1 MSHHW
6 SFKDDKRQQRLQAM
20 PNRRRETR
28 GFGDL
33 GGQTYRRESAFDR
46 VRGAQV
52 DPTLRPGSGRTR
64 EHDQS
69 VVAQV
74 ADRLTFRNYP

>member
-33 GGQTYRRESAFDR
+33 DGQRTVAKVHSIGFVVRRWIQRSARVAVGLESMIKVSSR
-46 VRGAQV
+46 R
-52 DPTLRPGSGRTR
+52 
-64 EHDQS
+64 
-69 VVAQV
+69 
-74 ADRLTFRNYP
+74 